1 MEYVDKMPRKEVA
14 WNGIKFQAPVS
25 WEVAKIGTCYL
36 LLEEESQPVLE
47 VKWGRVRGTFSHK
60 THLRRL
66 TALHGKLPGK
76 TVRECSLPSGWQKA
90 LESFEVAGF
99 SWHGKSLG
107 GLGVILYCPLCKN
120 ATLLQFYYRDSGKS
134 KNIYLSVLESFQDHG
149 QDDQTVWSIFDIRA
163 VVPDKLKMIRYR
175 LEPGQFEL
183 VFKSKHK
190 KVTLFR
196 WSPAAILLRNRDL
209 VEFSKN
215 MASSLRDNPQFVIE
229 ADGKAVE
236 WEVSPSISG
245 WLRLFNR
252 MQGKHPFKRLRVW
265 HLEEKN
271 RILGV
276 KAEGKEPLD
285 APFFDRICDTYE
297 IL

>member
-1 MEYVDKMPRKEVA
+1 MPRKEVA
-14 WNGIKFQAPVS
+14 WNGIKFQAPVN
-25 WEVAKIGTCYL
+25 WEVGEIGTCYL
-36 LLEEESQPVLE
+36 LLEKESQPVLE
-47 VKWGRVRGTFSHK
+47 VKWGKIRGTFSPQN
-60 THLRRL
+60 HLGRL

-76 TVRECSLPSGWQKA
+76 TDRECPLPKGWQKA
-90 LESFEVAGF
+90 LGNFEVTGF
-99 SWHGKSLG
+99 SWYGKALG

-120 ATLLQFYYRDSGKS
+120 ATLIQFYYKDSVKS
-134 KNIYLSVLESFQDHG
+134 KNVYLSVLESFQDHG
-149 QDDQTVWSIFDIRA
+149 QDHQTVWSIFDIRA
-163 VVPDKLKMIRYR
+163 IVPDTLKLVKYR

-196 WSPAAILLRNRDL
+196 WSPAAILLMNRDL

-215 MASSLRDNPQFVIE
+215 MAPSLRDNPQFVVE

-236 WEVSPSISG
+236 WELSPSISG
-245 WLRLFNR
+245 WLRLFGP
-252 MQGKHPFKRLRVW
+252 MLGKHPFQRLRVW

-271 RILGV
+271 RLLGV
-276 KAEGKEPLD
+276 QSEGKEPLD
-285 APFFDRICDTYE
+285 APFFDRICDAYE

>member
-1 MEYVDKMPRKEVA
+1 MEYVDKIPRKEVA

-25 WEVAKIGTCYL
+25 WEVGKIGTCYL
-36 LLEEESQPVLE
+36 LLEEESQPVIE
-47 VKWGRVRGTFSHK
+47 VKWGRVRGTFSSQI
-60 THLRRL
+60 HLGRL

-76 TVRECSLPSGWQKA
+76 AVKECPVPYGWQKA
-90 LESFEVAGF
+90 LGSFEVTGF
-99 SWHGKSLG
+99 SWYGKSLG

-120 ATLLQFYYRDSGKS
+120 ATLIQFYYKDTGKS
-134 KNIYLSVLESFQDHG
+134 KNIYRSVLESFQDHG

-163 VVPDKLKMIRYR
+163 IVPDQLKLVRYR

-183 VFKSKHK
+183 VFKSKNK

-196 WSPAAILLRNRDL
+196 WSPAAIILRNRDL

-215 MASSLRDNPQFVIE
+215 MAFSLGDNPQFVVE

-236 WEVSPSISG
+236 WEISPSISG
-245 WLRLFNR
+245 WLRLFGR
-252 MQGKHPFKRLRVW
+252 MQGKHPFQRLRVW
-265 HLEEKN
+265 HIEEKN
-271 RILGV
+271 RLLGV

-285 APFFDRICDTYE
+285 VPFFERICDAYE